1 MIDNINNIFS
11 NYTPYINGWEKFK
24 RASVTIPLVKYNNS
38 LHILFEVRAKTL
50 RNQPNE
56 VCFPGGKIESDEAP
70 LTTAIRE
77 TCEEIGICEDKI
89 KVISPLDI
97 FVSPFNTIIHPYLVF
112 IEDINNM
119 KINVEEVEEVFFVP
133 LDFLLNTN
141 VNTFINKVNISPDDN
156 FPYDLIPKKH
166 NYKFSTGSY
175 EVPFYIYNEYVIW
188 GITAK
193 ILLNFLSYLKERNY
207 HN

>member
-1 MIDNINNIFS
+1 MIDDINNIFA

-24 RASVTIPLVKYNNS
+24 RASVTIPLINYNNS

-56 VCFPGGKIESDEAP
+56 VCFPGGKIEKDENP

-77 TCEEIGICEDKI
+77 TCEEIGICEDKVKI
-89 KVISPLDI
+89 ISPLDI
-97 FVSPFNTIIHPYLVF
+97 FISPYNTLIHPYLIF
-112 IEDINNM
+112 IEDISNI
-119 KINVEEVEEVFFVP
+119 KINVDEVEEVFFVP

-141 VNTFINKVNISPDDN
+141 VSIFVNKVHITPDTK
-156 FPYDLIPKKH
+156 FPYELIPKKH
-166 NYKFSTGSY
+166 DYKFSTGSY
-175 EVPFYIYNEYVIW
+175 EIPFYTYNDRVIW

-193 ILLNFLSYLKERNY
+193 ILLNFLCYLKQKNY
-207 HN
+207 HT

>member
-24 RASVTIPLVKYNNS
+24 RASVTIPLVNYNNS
-38 LHILFEVRAKTL
+38 LHILFEVRSKNL
-50 RNQPNE
+50 RTQPNE
-56 VCFPGGKIESDEAP
+56 VCFPGGKIESDENP
-70 LTTAIRE
+70 LNTAIRE
-77 TCEEIGICEDKI
+77 TCEEIGICEDKVKI
-89 KVISPLDI
+89 ISPLDL
-97 FVSPFNTIIHPYLVF
+97 FVSPYNTIIHPYLVF
-112 IEDINNM
+112 IKDINNM

-133 LDFLLNTN
+133 LDFLLNAN
-141 VNTFINKVNISPDDN
+141 VNTFINKVNITPDNN
-156 FPYDLIPKKH
+156 FPYELIPKKH

-175 EVPFYIYNEYVIW
+175 EVPFYIYNDYVIW

-193 ILLNFLSYLKERNY
+193 ILLNFLSYLKQKNY

>member
-24 RASVTIPLVKYNNS
+24 RASVTIPLVKYNDS
-38 LHILFEVRAKTL
+38 LHVLFEVRAKTL
-50 RNQPNE
+50 RTQPNE
-56 VCFPGGKIESDEAP
+56 VCFPGGKIENDETP
-70 LTTAIRE
+70 LNTALRE

-89 KVISPLDI
+89 KVISPLDL
-97 FVSPFNTIIHPYLVF
+97 FVSPYNIIIHPYLVF

-119 KINVEEVEEVFFVP
+119 KLNVEEVEKVFFVP
-133 LDFLLNTN
+133 LDFLLNAN
-141 VNTFINKVNISPDDN
+141 VNTFVNKVNITPANN
-156 FPYDLIPKKH
+156 FPYELIPTKY

-175 EVPFYIYNEYVIW
+175 EVPFYIYNDYVIW

-193 ILLNFLSYLKERNY
+193 TLLSFLSYLKHRNY

>member
-24 RASVTIPLVKYNNS
+24 RASVTIPLVNYNNS

-56 VCFPGGKIESDEAP
+56 VCFPGGKIESDENP

-77 TCEEIGICEDKI
+77 TCEEIGICEDKVKI
-89 KVISPLDI
+89 ISPLDL
-97 FVSPFNTIIHPYLVF
+97 FVSPYNTIIHPYLVF

-119 KINVEEVEEVFFVP
+119 KINIDEVEEVFFVP

-141 VNTFINKVNISPDDN
+141 VNIFITKVNITPDDN
-156 FPYDLIPKKH
+156 FPYELIPKKH

-175 EVPFYIYNEYVIW
+175 EVPFYIYNDYVIW

-193 ILLNFLSYLKERNY
+193 ILLNFLSYLKQRNY

>member
-1 MIDNINNIFS
+1 MIDDINNIFT

-24 RASVTIPLVKYNNS
+24 RASVTIPLINYNNS
-38 LHILFEVRAKTL
+38 LHILFEVRSKTL
-50 RNQPNE
+50 RTQPNE
-56 VCFPGGKIESDEAP
+56 VCFPGGKIEKEESP

-89 KVISPLDI
+89 RVISPLDI
-97 FVSPFNTIIHPYLVF
+97 FISPYNTLIHPYLIF
-112 IEDINNM
+112 IEDISNI
-119 KINVEEVEEVFFVP
+119 KINIEEVEEVFFVP

-141 VNTFINKVNISPDDN
+141 VSTFINKVHITPDSN
-156 FPYDLIPKKH
+156 FPYELIPKKH
-166 NYKFSTGSY
+166 DYKFSTGSY
-175 EVPFYIYNEYVIW
+175 EIPFYIYNDYVIW

-193 ILLNFLSYLKERNY
+193 ILLNFLSYLKQRNY

>member
-24 RASVTIPLVKYNNS
+24 RASVTIPLVNYNNS

-56 VCFPGGKIESDEAP
+56 VCFPGGKIESDENP

-77 TCEEIGICEDKI
+77 TCEEIGICEDKVKI
-89 KVISPLDI
+89 ISPLDL
-97 FVSPFNTIIHPYLVF
+97 FVSPYNTIIHPYLVF

-119 KINVEEVEEVFFVP
+119 KINIDEVEEVFFVP

-141 VNTFINKVNISPDDN
+141 VNIFITKVNITPDDN
-156 FPYDLIPKKH
+156 FPYELIPKKH

-175 EVPFYIYNEYVIW
+175 EVPFYTYNDYVIW

-193 ILLNFLSYLKERNY
+193 ILLNFLSYLKQRNY

>member
-50 RNQPNE
+50 RTQPNE
-56 VCFPGGKIESDEAP
+56 VCFPGGKIENDENP

-119 KINVEEVEEVFFVP
+119 KINVDEVQEVFFVP

-141 VNTFINKVNISPDDN
+141 VNTFINKVNITPDDN
-156 FPYDLIPKKH
+156 FPYELIPKKH

-175 EVPFYIYNEYVIW
+175 EVPFYLYNNYVIW

-193 ILLNFLSYLKERNY
+193 ILLNFLSYLKQRNY

>member
-11 NYTPYINGWEKFK
+11 NYIPYINGWKKLK
-24 RASVTIPLVKYNNS
+24 RASVTIPLVNYNNS

-77 TCEEIGICEDKI
+77 TCEEIGICKDKI
-89 KVISPLDI
+89 KVISPLDL
-97 FVSPFNTIIHPYLVF
+97 FVSPYNTIIHPYLVF

-119 KINVEEVEEVFFVP
+119 KINMDEVDEVFFVP

-141 VNTFINKVNISPDDN
+141 VDTFINKVNITPNDN
-156 FPYDLIPKKH
+156 FPYELIPKKH

-175 EVPFYIYNEYVIW
+175 EIPFYIYNDYVIW
-188 GITAK
+188 RITAK
-193 ILLNFLSYLKERNY
+193 ILLNFLFYLKEKNY

>member
-1 MIDNINNIFS
+1 MINDINNIFT

-24 RASVTIPLVKYNNS
+24 RASVTIPLINYNNS
-38 LHILFEVRAKTL
+38 LHILFEVRSKTL
-50 RNQPNE
+50 RTQPNE
-56 VCFPGGKIESDEAP
+56 VCFPGGKIEKEEST

-89 KVISPLDI
+89 RVISPLDI
-97 FVSPFNTIIHPYLVF
+97 FISPYNTLIHPYLIF
-112 IEDINNM
+112 IEDISNI
-119 KINVEEVEEVFFVP
+119 KINIEEVEEVFFVP

-141 VNTFINKVNISPDDN
+141 VSTFINKVHITPDSN
-156 FPYDLIPKKH
+156 FPYELIPKKH
-166 NYKFSTGSY
+166 DYKFSTGSY
-175 EVPFYIYNEYVIW
+175 EIPFYIYNDYVIW

-193 ILLNFLSYLKERNY
+193 ILLNFLSYLKQRNY

>member
-1 MIDNINNIFS
+1 MIN
-11 NYTPYINGWEKFK
+11 
-24 RASVTIPLVKYNNS
+24 PLN
-38 LHILFEVRAKTL
+38 
-50 RNQPNE
+50 
-56 VCFPGGKIESDEAP
+56 
-70 LTTAIRE
+70 TAIRE
-77 TCEEIGICEDKI
+77 TCEEIGICEDKV

-141 VNTFINKVNISPDDN
+141 VNTFINKVNITPDDN

-166 NYKFSTGSY
+166 NYRFSTGSY

-207 HN
+207 HKLIVVVSFF

>member
-50 RNQPNE
+50 RTQPNE
-56 VCFPGGKIESDEAP
+56 VCFPGGKIENDENP

-77 TCEEIGICEDKI
+77 TCEEIGICEDKVKI
-89 KVISPLDI
+89 ISPLDL

-119 KINVEEVEEVFFVP
+119 KINVDEVQEVFFVP

-141 VNTFINKVNISPDDN
+141 VNTFINKVNITPDEN
-156 FPYDLIPKKH
+156 FPYELIPKKH

-175 EVPFYIYNEYVIW
+175 EVPFYLYNNYVIW

-193 ILLNFLSYLKERNY
+193 ILLNFLSYLKQRNY

>member
-50 RNQPNE
+50 RTQPNE
-56 VCFPGGKIESDEAP
+56 VCFPGGKIENDENP

-77 TCEEIGICEDKI
+77 TCEEIGICEDKVKI
-89 KVISPLDI
+89 ISPLDL
-97 FVSPFNTIIHPYLVF
+97 FVSPYNTIIHPYLVF

-119 KINVEEVEEVFFVP
+119 KINVDEVQEVFFVP

-141 VNTFINKVNISPDDN
+141 VNTFINKVNITPDDN
-156 FPYDLIPKKH
+156 FPYELIPKKH

-175 EVPFYIYNEYVIW
+175 EVPFYLYNNYVIW

-193 ILLNFLSYLKERNY
+193 ILLNFLSYLKQRNY

>member
-50 RNQPNE
+50 RTQPNE
-56 VCFPGGKIESDEAP
+56 VCFPGGKIENDENP

-77 TCEEIGICEDKI
+77 TCEEIGICEDKVKI
-89 KVISPLDI
+89 ISPLDL

-141 VNTFINKVNISPDDN
+141 VNTFINKVNITPDEN
-156 FPYDLIPKKH
+156 FPYELIPKKH

-175 EVPFYIYNEYVIW
+175 EVPFYLYNNYVIW

-193 ILLNFLSYLKERNY
+193 ILLNFLSYLKQRNY

>member
-24 RASVTIPLVKYNNS
+24 RASVTIPLIKYNNS

-56 VCFPGGKIESDEAP
+56 VCFPGGKIENDENP

-77 TCEEIGICEDKI
+77 TCEEIGICEDKVKI
-89 KVISPLDI
+89 ISPLDL
-97 FVSPFNTIIHPYLVF
+97 FVSPYDTIIHPYLVF
-112 IEDINNM
+112 IEDISDM
-119 KINVEEVEEVFFVP
+119 KINLDEVEEVFFVP

-141 VNTFINKVNISPDDN
+141 ADTFINKVNIIPNDN
-156 FPYDLIPKKH
+156 FPYELISKKH

-175 EVPFYIYNEYVIW
+175 EVPFYIYNDYVIW

-193 ILLNFLSYLKERNY
+193 ILLNFLSYLKQRNY
-207 HN
+207 HH

>member
-50 RNQPNE
+50 RTQPNE
-56 VCFPGGKIESDEAP
+56 VCFPRGKIENDENP

-77 TCEEIGICEDKI
+77 TCEEIGICEDKVKI
-89 KVISPLDI
+89 ISPLDL

-119 KINVEEVEEVFFVP
+119 KINVDEVQEVFFVP

-141 VNTFINKVNISPDDN
+141 VNTFINKVNITPDEN
-156 FPYDLIPKKH
+156 FPYELIPKKH

-175 EVPFYIYNEYVIW
+175 EVPFYLYNNYVIW

-193 ILLNFLSYLKERNY
+193 ILLNFLSYLKQRNY

>member
-50 RNQPNE
+50 RTQPNE
-56 VCFPGGKIESDEAP
+56 VCFPGGKIENDENP

-77 TCEEIGICEDKI
+77 TCEEIGICEDKVKI
-89 KVISPLDI
+89 ISPLDL
-97 FVSPFNTIIHPYLVF
+97 FVSPYNTIIHPYLVF

-119 KINVEEVEEVFFVP
+119 KINVDEVQEVFFVP

-193 ILLNFLSYLKERNY
+193 ILLNFLSYLKQRNY

>member
-1 MIDNINNIFS
+1 MIDDINNIFS

-50 RNQPNE
+50 RTQPNE
-56 VCFPGGKIESDEAP
+56 VCFPGGKIENDENP
-70 LTTAIRE
+70 LNTAIRE

-89 KVISPLDI
+89 KIISPLDI
-97 FVSPFNTIIHPYLVF
+97 FVSPFNTIIHPYLIF

-119 KINVEEVEEVFFVP
+119 KINVDEVEEVFFVP

-141 VNTFINKVNISPDDN
+141 VNTFINKVNITLDDN

-193 ILLNFLSYLKERNY
+193 ILRNFLSYLKQRNY
-207 HN
+207 HY

>member
-24 RASVTIPLVKYNNS
+24 RASVIIPLVNYNNS

-56 VCFPGGKIESDEAP
+56 VCFPGGKIESDENP

-77 TCEEIGICEDKI
+77 TCEEIGICEDKVKI
-89 KVISPLDI
+89 ISPLDL
-97 FVSPFNTIIHPYLVF
+97 FVSPYNTIIHPYLVF

-119 KINVEEVEEVFFVP
+119 KINIDEVEEVFFVP

-141 VNTFINKVNISPDDN
+141 VNIFITKVNITPDDN
-156 FPYDLIPKKH
+156 FPYELIPKKH

-175 EVPFYIYNEYVIW
+175 EVPFYIYNDYVIW

-193 ILLNFLSYLKERNY
+193 ILLNFLSYLKQRNY

>member
-11 NYTPYINGWEKFK
+11 NYTPYINGWEKLK
-24 RASVTIPLVKYNNS
+24 RASVTIPLIKYNNS

-56 VCFPGGKIESDEAP
+56 VCFPGGKIENDENP

-77 TCEEIGICEDKI
+77 TCEEIGICEDKVKI
-89 KVISPLDI
+89 ISPLDL
-97 FVSPFNTIIHPYLVF
+97 FVSPYDTIIHPYLVF
-112 IEDINNM
+112 IEDISDM
-119 KINVEEVEEVFFVP
+119 KINLDEVAEVFFVP

-141 VNTFINKVNISPDDN
+141 ADTFINKVNIIPNDN
-156 FPYDLIPKKH
+156 FPYELIPKKH

-175 EVPFYIYNEYVIW
+175 EVPFYIYNDYVIW

-193 ILLNFLSYLKERNY
+193 ILLNFLSYLKQRNY
-207 HN
+207 HH

>member
-1 MIDNINNIFS
+1 MIDDINNIFA

-24 RASVTIPLVKYNNS
+24 RASVTIPLINYNNS

-56 VCFPGGKIESDEAP
+56 VCFPGGKIEKDENP

-77 TCEEIGICEDKI
+77 TCEEIGICEDNVR
-89 KVISPLDI
+89 VISPLDI
-97 FVSPFNTIIHPYLVF
+97 FISPYNTLIHPYLIF
-112 IEDINNM
+112 IEDISNI
-119 KINVEEVEEVFFVP
+119 KINVDEVEEVFFVP

-141 VNTFINKVNISPDDN
+141 VSIFVNKVHITPDTK
-156 FPYDLIPKKH
+156 FPYELIPKKH
-166 NYKFSTGSY
+166 DYKFSTGSY
-175 EVPFYIYNEYVIW
+175 EIPFYIYNDRVIW

-193 ILLNFLSYLKERNY
+193 ILLNFLCYLKQKNY
-207 HN
+207 HS